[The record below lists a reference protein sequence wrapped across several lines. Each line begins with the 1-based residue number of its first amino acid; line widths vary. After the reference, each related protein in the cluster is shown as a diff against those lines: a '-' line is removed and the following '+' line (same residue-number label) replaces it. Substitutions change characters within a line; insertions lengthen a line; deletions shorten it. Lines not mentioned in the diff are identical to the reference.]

1 MRRGKQGK
9 VQKGGEEPRTTPKP
23 AGPSGVSAF
32 VSEETQE
39 WVRRNWKTTLLV
51 AACTLLV
58 FFMKIHE
65 ENFDVRA
72 HRGPQENLYDVLG
85 LDATASAKDIKRQYT
100 KLAMELHPD
109 KHPNCASCPD
119 KFQRVSQAY
128 EVLSDEDKKRHY
140 DETEGVLETI
150 KSSSKS
156 LHPLNYQKL
165 VLESPYLWILQ
176 VYSDTS
182 GTSQT
187 FAGFWEEY
195 VDEYDYLK
203 FGRIHALAQR
213 KLLPRLPFA
222 VDELP
227 FVFSMGQDRSSE
239 ILEYNF
245 DESPNTRF
253 HMFVRKAIGVHHETA
268 DAAWLAKTLARPPAK
283 PTLLFLQ
290 TDALP
295 PVFSYLALKFSD
307 VLGFY
312 VSQPSTTKALRA
324 QLKDPKATMAV
335 FNPARRP
342 TLPPVREFEVP
353 ASKTGVKSVYGYAMF
368 GLIPRR
374 LIRPPA
380 TLLPAPLH
388 GRTDLRHPPEVTS
401 PASCRSCA

>member
-1 MRRGKQGK
+1 MRRGKQTK
-9 VQKGGEEPRTTPKP
+9 SQKGGDEPREPRPQAKGQP
-23 AGPSGVSAF
+23 ASGLSAY

-39 WVRRNWKTTLLV
+39 WVRRNWKTALLV

-65 ENFDVRA
+65 ENFDSRA
-72 HRGPQENLYDVLG
+72 HSGPQDNLYDVLG
-85 LDATASAKDIKRQYT
+85 LDATASAKDIKRQYN

-109 KHPNCASCPD
+109 KHPNCATCPD
-119 KFQRVSQAY
+119 KFQKVSQAY
-128 EVLSDEDKKRHY
+128 EVLSDDDKKRHY

-156 LHPLNYQKL
+156 IYPQNFQKL

-176 VYSDTS
+176 VYTDTS

-195 VDEYDYLK
+195 VEEYDYLK
-203 FGRIHALAQR
+203 FGRIHAIAQR

-222 VDELP
+222 IDEMP
-227 FVFSMGQDRSSE
+227 FVFSMGQDRNSE

-253 HMFVRKAIGVHHETA
+253 HMFIRKAIGVHHTTA
-268 DAAWLAKTLARPPAK
+268 DAAWLTSALAKRPAK
-283 PTLLFLQ
+283 KTMLFLQ
-290 TDALP
+290 NDALP

-312 VSQPSTTKALRA
+312 VSPPASSKQLRT
-324 QLKDPKATMAV
+324 QLKSAKATMVV
-335 FNPARRP
+335 FNDAHRP
-342 TLPPVREFEVP
+342 TLPPVREFEVFQTK
-353 ASKTGVKSVYGYAMF
+353 SGVKSVYSYAMF
-368 GLIPRR
+368 GLIPRHV
-374 LIRPPA
+374 IRPPKA
-380 TLLPAPLH
+380 LLPALLH
-388 GRTDLRHPPEVTS
+388 RRDDLRQPSEVS
-401 PASCRSCA
+401 